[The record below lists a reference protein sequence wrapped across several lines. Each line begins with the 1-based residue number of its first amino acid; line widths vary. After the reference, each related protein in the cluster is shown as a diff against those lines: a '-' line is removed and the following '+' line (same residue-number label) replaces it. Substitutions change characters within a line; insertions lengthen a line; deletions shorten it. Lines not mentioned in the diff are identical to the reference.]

1 MIGST
6 RSIKAR
12 SAEQPSQ
19 CSSLVERSNGLNVWN
34 DLNRSGRLGYVMF
47 DLTLNIEALNFEQ
60 VSLRMADR
68 ILNHLCDYALKL
80 SYRDLPQEVIRRT
93 KHIVMDT
100 VGCALGGAQSPP
112 AKIARAAASEIT
124 SAIPSTVLISG
135 QKTSPDLA
143 AFANGVM
150 IRYLD
155 FNDTYA
161 GSPTCHPSDLLAPVL
176 AVVDARNGN
185 GKDVILGTVLG
196 YEVLCGLIDAGSK
209 ERGRS
214 WDQSTYGVIAAA
226 VVAAKLF
233 GHTKEQMANA
243 ISLAVSSHISLEQ
256 IRRGQISHW
265 KGCALAN
272 ASRNAVFC
280 AMLAAKGMTGPEE
293 VFEGKAGFLNST
305 GIRFEIRP
313 FADSADTY
321 RIMKARLKAFPS
333 GYFSQ
338 SAIEAILRL
347 AIPNPRSRRHQR
359 DSPADFSRRVRGH
372 GFRRSELAAGN
383 QGERRSQSALRDGRC
398 ADGRQS
404 WRFAIMSEMYYKRS
418 DVRALMQ
425 KIKVRIGE
433 EPVAAWPDLPLNIV
447 DVEMKSGKVLSTK
460 VAYHLGHFKR
470 FMTDEEQERKFRPLA
485 EPLLPKRQ
493 IDDLL
498 ACLRRLDEVE
508 QISELISL
516 TVAPNLPP

>member
-1 MIGST
+1 
-6 RSIKAR
+6 
-12 SAEQPSQ
+12 
-19 CSSLVERSNGLNVWN
+19 
-34 DLNRSGRLGYVMF
+34 
-47 DLTLNIEALNFEQ
+47 
-60 VSLRMADR
+60 MADR

-100 VGCALGGAQSPP
+100 VGCALGGAESPP

-124 SAIPSTVLISG
+124 SASPSTVLISG

-176 AVVDARNGN
+176 AVVDARNGS
-185 GKDVILGTVLG
+185 GRDVILGTVLG
-196 YEVLCGLIDAGSK
+196 YEVLCGLIDSGAK
-209 ERGRS
+209 ERGHS

-226 VVAAKLF
+226 VLAAKLF

-243 ISLAVSSHISLEQ
+243 ISLAISSHISLEQ

-293 VFEGKAGFLNST
+293 AFEGKAGFLNST
-305 GIRFEIRP
+305 GIHFEIRP

-338 SAIEAILRL
+338 SAVEAILNL
-347 AIPNPRSRRHQR
+347 
-359 DSPADFSRRVRGH
+359 
-372 GFRRSELAAGN
+372 
-383 QGERRSQSALRDGRC
+383 RSQIPDLDDIKEIRLQTFPAGYEVMGSGEANWQPETRESADHSLPFVMAVALMEGIVEIRHYD
-398 ADGRQS
+398 Q
-404 WRFAIMSEMYYKRS
+404 MYYKRS

-433 EPVAAWPDLPLNIV
+433 EPVAAWPEVPLNIV

-470 FMTDEEQERKFRPLA
+470 WMTDEERERKFRPLA

-508 QISELISL
+508 QVSELISL
-516 TVAPNLPP
+516 TLAPNLSE

>member
-1 MIGST
+1 
-6 RSIKAR
+6 
-12 SAEQPSQ
+12 
-19 CSSLVERSNGLNVWN
+19 
-34 DLNRSGRLGYVMF
+34 
-47 DLTLNIEALNFEQ
+47 
-60 VSLRMADR
+60 MADR

-100 VGCALGGAQSPP
+100 VGCALGGAESLP
-112 AKIARAAASEIT
+112 AMIARAAASEIT
-124 SAIPSTVLISG
+124 STIPSTVLISG

-143 AFANGVM
+143 AFASGVM

-209 ERGRS
+209 ERN

-233 GHTKEQMANA
+233 DHTKEQMTNA

-265 KGCALAN
+265 KGCAVAN

-293 VFEGKAGFLNST
+293 AFEGKAGFLSST
-305 GIRFEIRP
+305 GIRFEIVP

-338 SAIEAILRL
+338 SAIEAILNL
-347 AIPNPRSRRHQR
+347 
-359 DSPADFSRRVRGH
+359 
-372 GFRRSELAAGN
+372 
-383 QGERRSQSALRDGRC
+383 RSQIADLDDIKEIRLQTFPAGYEVMGSGEANWQPETRESADHSLPFVMAVALMEGNLEIRHYD
-398 ADGRQS
+398 Q
-404 WRFAIMSEMYYKRS
+404 MYYKRP
-418 DVRALMQ
+418 DVRALMR
-425 KIKVRIGE
+425 KIKIRIGE
-433 EPVAAWPDLPLNIV
+433 EPVAAWPDVPLNIV
-447 DVEMKSGKVLSTK
+447 DVEMNSGKVLSTK

-485 EPLLPKRQ
+485 EPLLPKKQ

-498 ACLRRLDEVE
+498 ACLRHLDEVE

-516 TVAPNLPP
+516 TVAPNLPA

>member
-1 MIGST
+1 M
-6 RSIKAR
+6 
-12 SAEQPSQ
+12 P
-19 CSSLVERSNGLNVWN
+19 
-34 DLNRSGRLGYVMF
+34 
-47 DLTLNIEALNFEQ
+47 
-60 VSLRMADR
+60 DR

-80 SYRDLPQEVIRRT
+80 SYHDLPQEVIRRT

-112 AKIARAAASEIT
+112 AKIARAVASEIT

-135 QKTSPDLA
+135 QKTSSDLA

-161 GSPTCHPSDLLAPVL
+161 GSPTCHPSDLLAAVL
-176 AVVDARNGN
+176 AVVDARNGT
-185 GKDVILGTVLG
+185 GKDVILGMVLG
-196 YEVLCGLIDAGSK
+196 YEVLCGLIETGSK

-226 VVAAKLF
+226 LVAAKLF
-233 GHTKEQMANA
+233 GHTKEQMTNA

-265 KGCALAN
+265 MGCALAN

-293 VFEGKAGFLNST
+293 AFEGKAGFLSST
-305 GIRFEIRP
+305 GIRLEIRP
-313 FADSADTY
+313 FADSAETY

-338 SAIEAILRL
+338 SAIEAVLNLR
-347 AIPNPRSRRHQR
+347 AQIPDLDNIEEIRLQTFPAGYEVMGSGEANWQPETRESADHSLPFVMAVALMEGNLEIRHY
-359 DSPADFSRRVRGH
+359 
-372 GFRRSELAAGN
+372 E
-383 QGERRSQSALRDGRC
+383 
-398 ADGRQS
+398 
-404 WRFAIMSEMYYKRS
+404 EMYYKRS

-433 EPVAAWPDLPLNIV
+433 EPVAAWPEVPLNIV

-470 FMTDEEQERKFRPLA
+470 FMTDAEQERKFRPLA
-485 EPLLPKRQ
+485 EPLLPEKQ
-493 IDDLL
+493 INDLL

-516 TVAPNLPP
+516 TVAPHLPA

>member
-1 MIGST
+1 M
-6 RSIKAR
+6 
-12 SAEQPSQ
+12 P
-19 CSSLVERSNGLNVWN
+19 
-34 DLNRSGRLGYVMF
+34 DRL
-47 DLTLNIEALNFEQ
+47 
-60 VSLRMADR
+60 
-68 ILNHLCDYALKL
+68 LNHLCDYALKL
-80 SYRDLPQEVIRRT
+80 SYRDLPQEVTRRT

-100 VGCALGGAQSPP
+100 VGCALGGAESPP
-112 AKIARAAASEIT
+112 GKIARAAASEIT

-143 AFANGVM
+143 AFANGAM

-155 FNDTYA
+155 FNDTYT
-161 GSPTCHPSDLLAPVL
+161 GSITCHPSDLLAPVL
-176 AVVDARNGN
+176 AVVDARSGN

-196 YEVLCGLIDAGSK
+196 YEIFCGLVDAGAR
-209 ERGRS
+209 EPGRA

-233 GHTKEQMANA
+233 GHGKEQMANA
-243 ISLAVSSHISLEQ
+243 ISLAAASHISLEQ

-293 VFEGKAGFLNST
+293 VFEGKAGFFAST
-305 GIRFEIRP
+305 GIRFKISP
-313 FADSADTY
+313 FADSADGY
-321 RIMKARLKAFPS
+321 RIMKARVKAFPA

-338 SAIEAILRL
+338 SAIEAILNL
-347 AIPNPRSRRHQR
+347 
-359 DSPADFSRRVRGH
+359 
-372 GFRRSELAAGN
+372 
-383 QGERRSQSALRDGRC
+383 RSQVANLDDIKEIRLQTFPAGYEVMGSGEANWQPETRESADHSLPFVMAVALMEGGVEVRHYD
-398 ADGRQS
+398 Q
-404 WRFAIMSEMYYKRS
+404 IYYKRPE
-418 DVRALMQ
+418 VRALMQ
-425 KIKVRIGE
+425 KISVRIGE
-433 EPVAAWPDLPLNIV
+433 EPVAAWPEVPLNIV
-447 DVEMKSGKVLSTK
+447 DVELKSGKVLSTR

-470 FMTDEEQERKFRPLA
+470 LMTDQQQERKFRPLA

-508 QISELISL
+508 RISELIAL
-516 TVAPNLPP
+516 TVAPNLTT

>member
-1 MIGST
+1 
-6 RSIKAR
+6 
-12 SAEQPSQ
+12 
-19 CSSLVERSNGLNVWN
+19 
-34 DLNRSGRLGYVMF
+34 
-47 DLTLNIEALNFEQ
+47 
-60 VSLRMADR
+60 MADR

-80 SYRDLPQEVIRRT
+80 SYGDLPEEVTRRT
-93 KHIVMDT
+93 KHIVLDT
-100 VGCALGGAQSPP
+100 VGCALGGAESPP
-112 AKIARAAASEIT
+112 AKIARATASEIT
-124 SAIPSTVLISG
+124 SAIPSTVLVSG

-143 AFANGVM
+143 AFANGAM

-155 FNDTYA
+155 FNDTYT
-161 GSPTCHPSDLLAPVL
+161 GSITCHPSDLLAPVL

-196 YEVLCGLIDAGSK
+196 YEIFCGLVDAGAR
-209 ERGRS
+209 EPGRA

-233 GHTKEQMANA
+233 GHGKEQMANA
-243 ISLAVSSHISLEQ
+243 ISLAVASHISLEQ

-293 VFEGKAGFLNST
+293 VFEGKAGFFAST

-313 FADSADTY
+313 FADSADGY
-321 RIMKARLKAFPS
+321 RIMKARVKAIPA

-338 SAIEAILRL
+338 SAIEAILNL
-347 AIPNPRSRRHQR
+347 
-359 DSPADFSRRVRGH
+359 
-372 GFRRSELAAGN
+372 
-383 QGERRSQSALRDGRC
+383 RSQVANLDDIKEIRLQTFPAGYEVMGSGEANWQPETRESADHSLPFVMAVALMEGVVEVRHYD
-398 ADGRQS
+398 Q
-404 WRFAIMSEMYYKRS
+404 MYYKRP

-425 KIKVRIGE
+425 KISVRIGE
-433 EPVAAWPDLPLNIV
+433 EPVTAWPEVPLNIV
-447 DVEMKSGKVLSTK
+447 DVELKSGKVFSTR
-460 VAYHLGHFKR
+460 VAFHVGHFKR
-470 FMTDEEQERKFRPLA
+470 LMTDQQQEQKFRPMA
-485 EPLLPKRQ
+485 EPLLPKKQ

-508 QISELISL
+508 RIGDLISL
-516 TVAPNLPP
+516 TVAPNVSA

>member
-1 MIGST
+1 
-6 RSIKAR
+6 
-12 SAEQPSQ
+12 
-19 CSSLVERSNGLNVWN
+19 
-34 DLNRSGRLGYVMF
+34 
-47 DLTLNIEALNFEQ
+47 
-60 VSLRMADR
+60 MADR

-80 SYRDLPQEVIRRT
+80 SYRDLPQEVISRT

-100 VGCALGGAQSPP
+100 VGCALGGAESPP

-124 SAIPSTVLISG
+124 STVPSTVLVSG

-143 AFANGVM
+143 AFANGAM

-155 FNDTYA
+155 FNDTYT
-161 GSPTCHPSDLLAPVL
+161 GSITCHPSDLLAPVL

-196 YEVLCGLIDAGSK
+196 YEIFCGLVEAGAR
-209 ERGRS
+209 EPGRA

-233 GHTKEQMANA
+233 GHGKEQMANA
-243 ISLAVSSHISLEQ
+243 ISLAVASHISLEQ

-265 KGCALAN
+265 KGCASAN

-280 AMLAAKGMTGPEE
+280 AMLAAKGMTGPGE

-305 GIRFEIRP
+305 GIRFEITP
-313 FADSADTY
+313 FADFADTY
-321 RIMKARLKAFPS
+321 RIMKARLKAFPA

-338 SAIEAILRL
+338 SAIEAILSL
-347 AIPNPRSRRHQR
+347 
-359 DSPADFSRRVRGH
+359 
-372 GFRRSELAAGN
+372 
-383 QGERRSQSALRDGRC
+383 RSQIPDLDEIKEIRLKTFPAGYEVMGSGEANWQPETRESADHSLPFVMAVALMEGRVEIRHY
-398 ADGRQS
+398 DQL
-404 WRFAIMSEMYYKRS
+404 YYRRA

-433 EPVAAWPDLPLNIV
+433 EPVAAWPEVPLNIV
-447 DVEMKSGKVLSTK
+447 DVEMKSGKVLSTR
-460 VAYHLGHFKR
+460 VAYHLGHFNR
-470 FMTDEEQERKFRPLA
+470 WMTDQEQERKFRPLT
-485 EPLLPKRQ
+485 EPLLPKKQ

-516 TVAPNLPP
+516 TVAANLSA

>member
-1 MIGST
+1 
-6 RSIKAR
+6 
-12 SAEQPSQ
+12 
-19 CSSLVERSNGLNVWN
+19 
-34 DLNRSGRLGYVMF
+34 
-47 DLTLNIEALNFEQ
+47 
-60 VSLRMADR
+60 MADR

-80 SYRDLPQEVIRRT
+80 SYSDLPQEVIRRT
-93 KHIVMDT
+93 KQIVMDT
-100 VGCALGGAQSPP
+100 VGCALGGAESPP
-112 AKIARAAASEIT
+112 AKIARAVASEIT
-124 SAIPSTVLISG
+124 SANPSTVLVSG
-135 QKTSPDLA
+135 QETSPDLV

-176 AVVDARNGN
+176 AVVDAKNGT
-185 GKDVILGTVLG
+185 GKDAILGTVLG
-196 YEVLCGLIDAGSK
+196 YEVLCGLTDFGSK
-209 ERGRS
+209 ERGRT

-243 ISLAVSSHISLEQ
+243 ISLAASSHISLEQ

-293 VFEGKAGFLNST
+293 AFEGKAGFLNST
-305 GIRFEIRP
+305 GIRFEIMP
-313 FADSADTY
+313 FADSAESY

-338 SAIEAILRL
+338 SAIEAILHL
-347 AIPNPRSRRHQR
+347 
-359 DSPADFSRRVRGH
+359 
-372 GFRRSELAAGN
+372 RSEIPDLDDVKEVRLQTFPAGYEVMGS
-383 QGERRSQSALRDGRC
+383 GEANWQPETRESADHSLPFVMAVALMEGSLEIRHYD
-398 ADGRQS
+398 Q
-404 WRFAIMSEMYYKRS
+404 MYYKRP

-433 EPVAAWPDLPLNIV
+433 EPVAAWPEVPLNII
-447 DVEMKSGKVLSTK
+447 DVEMNSGKVVSTK

-470 FMTDEEQERKFRPLA
+470 FMTDDEQERKFRPLA
-485 EPLLPKRQ
+485 KPLLPERQ
-493 IDDLL
+493 INDLL

-508 QISELISL
+508 QIGELISL
-516 TVAPNLPP
+516 TVPPNLSA

>member
-1 MIGST
+1 M
-6 RSIKAR
+6 
-12 SAEQPSQ
+12 P
-19 CSSLVERSNGLNVWN
+19 
-34 DLNRSGRLGYVMF
+34 
-47 DLTLNIEALNFEQ
+47 
-60 VSLRMADR
+60 DR

-135 QKTSPDLA
+135 QKTSSDLA

-176 AVVDARNGN
+176 AVVDARNGS

-196 YEVLCGLIDAGSK
+196 YEVLCGLIDAGAK

-233 GHTKEQMANA
+233 GHTKEQMTNA

-293 VFEGKAGFLNST
+293 AFEGKAGFLTST

-313 FADSADTY
+313 FADSAETY

-338 SAIEAILRL
+338 SAIEAVLNLR
-347 AIPNPRSRRHQR
+347 AQIPDLDNIEEIRLQTFPAGYEVMGSGEANWQPETRESADHSLPFVMAVALMEGNLEIRHY
-359 DSPADFSRRVRGH
+359 
-372 GFRRSELAAGN
+372 E
-383 QGERRSQSALRDGRC
+383 
-398 ADGRQS
+398 
-404 WRFAIMSEMYYKRS
+404 EMYYKRS

-433 EPVAAWPDLPLNIV
+433 EPVAAWPEVPLNIV

-470 FMTDEEQERKFRPLA
+470 FMTDAEQEHKFRPLA
-485 EPLLPKRQ
+485 EPLLPEGQ
-493 IDDLL
+493 LNDLL

-516 TVAPNLPP
+516 TVAPKLPT

>member
-1 MIGST
+1 
-6 RSIKAR
+6 
-12 SAEQPSQ
+12 
-19 CSSLVERSNGLNVWN
+19 
-34 DLNRSGRLGYVMF
+34 
-47 DLTLNIEALNFEQ
+47 
-60 VSLRMADR
+60 MADR

-100 VGCALGGAQSPP
+100 VGCALGGAESPP

-124 SAIPSTVLISG
+124 SASPSTVLISG

-176 AVVDARNGN
+176 AVVDARNGS
-185 GKDVILGTVLG
+185 GRDVILGTVLG
-196 YEVLCGLIDAGSK
+196 YEVLCGLIDSGAK
-209 ERGRS
+209 ERGHS

-226 VVAAKLF
+226 VLAAKLF

-243 ISLAVSSHISLEQ
+243 ISLAISSHISLEQ

-293 VFEGKAGFLNST
+293 AFEGKAGFLSST
-305 GIRFEIRP
+305 GIRLEIRP

-338 SAIEAILRL
+338 SAVEAILNL
-347 AIPNPRSRRHQR
+347 
-359 DSPADFSRRVRGH
+359 
-372 GFRRSELAAGN
+372 
-383 QGERRSQSALRDGRC
+383 RSQIPDLDDIKEIRLQTFPAGYEVMGSGEANWQPETRESADHSLPFVMAVALMEGIVEIRHYD
-398 ADGRQS
+398 Q
-404 WRFAIMSEMYYKRS
+404 MYYKRS

-433 EPVAAWPDLPLNIV
+433 EPVAAWPEVPLNIV

-470 FMTDEEQERKFRPLA
+470 WMTDEERERKFRPLA

-508 QISELISL
+508 QVSELISL
-516 TVAPNLPP
+516 TVAPNLSE

>member
-1 MIGST
+1 MS
-6 RSIKAR
+6 
-12 SAEQPSQ
+12 
-19 CSSLVERSNGLNVWN
+19 
-34 DLNRSGRLGYVMF
+34 
-47 DLTLNIEALNFEQ
+47 
-60 VSLRMADR
+60 DR

-100 VGCALGGAQSPP
+100 LGCALGGAESPQ

-124 SAIPSTVLISG
+124 SAVPSTVLISG
-135 QKTSPDLA
+135 HKTSPDLA

-196 YEVLCGLIDAGSK
+196 YEMLCGLIDAGSK

-243 ISLAVSSHISLEQ
+243 ISLAVASHISLEQ

-305 GIRFEIRP
+305 GIHFEIRP

-338 SAIEAILRL
+338 SAIEAILNL
-347 AIPNPRSRRHQR
+347 
-359 DSPADFSRRVRGH
+359 
-372 GFRRSELAAGN
+372 
-383 QGERRSQSALRDGRC
+383 RSQIPDLDDVKEIRLQTFPAGYEVMGSGEANWQPETRESADHSLPFVMAVALMEGNVEIRHYD
-398 ADGRQS
+398 
-404 WRFAIMSEMYYKRS
+404 EMYYKRS

-433 EPVAAWPDLPLNIV
+433 EPVAAWPELPLNIV
-447 DVEMKSGKVLSTK
+447 DVEMKSAKVLSTR

-470 FMTDEEQERKFRPLA
+470 WMTDEEQERKFRPLA
-485 EPLLPKRQ
+485 KPLLPEGQ

-498 ACLRRLDEVE
+498 TCLRRLDEVE

-516 TVAPNLPP
+516 TVAPHLPA

>member
-1 MIGST
+1 
-6 RSIKAR
+6 
-12 SAEQPSQ
+12 
-19 CSSLVERSNGLNVWN
+19 
-34 DLNRSGRLGYVMF
+34 
-47 DLTLNIEALNFEQ
+47 
-60 VSLRMADR
+60 MADR

-93 KHIVMDT
+93 KQIVMDT
-100 VGCALGGAQSPP
+100 VGCALGGAESPP

-135 QKTSPDLA
+135 QETSPDLA

-176 AVVDARNGN
+176 AVVDAENGT

-196 YEVLCGLIDAGSK
+196 YEVLCGLIDFGSK
-209 ERGRS
+209 ERGRT

-226 VVAAKLF
+226 VAAAKLF

-243 ISLAVSSHISLEQ
+243 ISLAASSHISLEQ

-293 VFEGKAGFLNST
+293 AFEGKAGFLTST
-305 GIRFEIRP
+305 GIRFEIMP
-313 FADSADTY
+313 FADSAESY

-338 SAIEAILRL
+338 SAIEAILHL
-347 AIPNPRSRRHQR
+347 
-359 DSPADFSRRVRGH
+359 
-372 GFRRSELAAGN
+372 RSEIPDLDDIKEVRLQTFPAGYEVMGS
-383 QGERRSQSALRDGRC
+383 GEANWQPETRESADHSLPFVMAVALMEGNLEIRHYD
-398 ADGRQS
+398 Q
-404 WRFAIMSEMYYKRS
+404 MYYKRP

-433 EPVAAWPDLPLNIV
+433 EPVAAWPEVPLNII
-447 DVEMKSGKVLSTK
+447 DVEMNSGKVVSTK

-470 FMTDEEQERKFRPLA
+470 FMTDDEQERKFRPLA
-485 EPLLPKRQ
+485 KPLLPERQ
-493 IDDLL
+493 INELL

-508 QISELISL
+508 QIGELISL
-516 TVAPNLPP
+516 TVAPNLSHNPGAVRS

>member
-1 MIGST
+1 
-6 RSIKAR
+6 
-12 SAEQPSQ
+12 
-19 CSSLVERSNGLNVWN
+19 
-34 DLNRSGRLGYVMF
+34 
-47 DLTLNIEALNFEQ
+47 
-60 VSLRMADR
+60 MADR

-100 VGCALGGAQSPP
+100 VGCALGGAESPP
-112 AKIARAAASEIT
+112 AKIARAAASDIT
-124 SAIPSTVLISG
+124 SASPSTVLISG

-176 AVVDARNGN
+176 AVVDARNGS

-196 YEVLCGLIDAGSK
+196 YEVLCGLIDSGAK
-209 ERGRS
+209 ERGHS

-226 VVAAKLF
+226 VLAAKLF

-243 ISLAVSSHISLEQ
+243 ISLAISSHISLEQ

-293 VFEGKAGFLNST
+293 AFEGKAGFLSST
-305 GIRFEIRP
+305 GIRLEIRP

-338 SAIEAILRL
+338 SAVEAILNL
-347 AIPNPRSRRHQR
+347 
-359 DSPADFSRRVRGH
+359 
-372 GFRRSELAAGN
+372 
-383 QGERRSQSALRDGRC
+383 RSQIPDLDDIKEIRLQTFPAGYEVMGSGEANWQPETRESADHSLPFVMAVALMEGNVEIRHYD
-398 ADGRQS
+398 Q
-404 WRFAIMSEMYYKRS
+404 MYYKRS

-433 EPVAAWPDLPLNIV
+433 EPVAAWPEVPLNIV

-470 FMTDEEQERKFRPLA
+470 WMTDEERERKFRPLA

-498 ACLRRLDEVE
+498 ACLRRLDELE
-508 QISELISL
+508 QVSELISL
-516 TVAPNLPP
+516 TLAPNLTTQP

>member
-1 MIGST
+1 L
-6 RSIKAR
+6 RS
-12 SAEQPSQ
+12 PV
-19 CSSLVERSNGLNVWN
+19 SLS
-34 DLNRSGRLGYVMF
+34 YVM
-47 DLTLNIEALNFEQ
+47 LALAPIERVKPNFGKASTQ
-60 VSLRMADR
+60 DDMPDR

-80 SYRDLPQEVIRRT
+80 SYRDLPEEVIRRT
-93 KHIVMDT
+93 KYIVMDT
-100 VGCALGGAQSPP
+100 VGCALGGAESPP
-112 AKIARAAASEIT
+112 AKIAKAAASEIT
-124 SAIPSTVLISG
+124 SAVPSTVLVSG

-176 AVVDARNGN
+176 AVVDATNGN

-196 YEVLCGLIDAGSK
+196 YEVLCGLIDAGAN
-209 ERGRS
+209 ERGRI

-233 GHTKEQMANA
+233 GLNKYQMANS

-272 ASRNAVFC
+272 ASRNAIFC

-293 VFEGKAGFLNST
+293 VFEGRAGFLSST
-305 GIRFEIRP
+305 GIRFEITP
-313 FADSADTY
+313 FADSADIY
-321 RIMKARLKAFPS
+321 RIMKARLKAFPA

-338 SAIEAILRL
+338 SAIEAIVNLRPQ
-347 AIPNPRSRRHQR
+347 IPDLDEINEIRLQTF
-359 DSPADFSRRVRGH
+359 PAGYEVMGSGEANWQPETRESADHSLPFVMAVALMEGSVEIGH
-372 GFRRSELAAGN
+372 YDQL
-383 QGERRSQSALRDGRC
+383 
-398 ADGRQS
+398 
-404 WRFAIMSEMYYKRS
+404 YYKRA

-433 EPVAAWPDLPLNIV
+433 EPVAAWPEVPLNIV
-447 DVEMKSGKVLSTK
+447 DVEMRSGNVLSTK

-470 FMTDEEQERKFRPLA
+470 LMTDEEQQRKFRPMA

-516 TVAPNLPP
+516 TVAAKRQEEI

>member
-1 MIGST
+1 
-6 RSIKAR
+6 
-12 SAEQPSQ
+12 
-19 CSSLVERSNGLNVWN
+19 
-34 DLNRSGRLGYVMF
+34 
-47 DLTLNIEALNFEQ
+47 
-60 VSLRMADR
+60 MADR

-80 SYRDLPQEVIRRT
+80 SYRDLPEEVIQRT
-93 KHIVMDT
+93 KAIVLDT
-100 VGCALGGAQSPP
+100 VGCALGGAESPP
-112 AKIARAAASEIT
+112 AKIARAAASEVT

-155 FNDTYA
+155 FNDTYT
-161 GSPTCHPSDLLAPVL
+161 GSITCHPSDLMAPVL

-185 GKDVILGTVLG
+185 GKDVILGMVLG
-196 YEVLCGLIDAGSK
+196 YEILCGLIDAGSE

-233 GHTKEQMANA
+233 GLTKEQMANA
-243 ISLAVSSHISLEQ
+243 SSLAISSHISLGQ
-256 IRRGQISHW
+256 VRRGQISHW

-293 VFEGKAGFLNST
+293 AFEGKAGFLNST
-305 GIRFEIRP
+305 GIRFEITP
-313 FADSADTY
+313 FANSAETY
-321 RIMKARLKAFPS
+321 RIMRARLKAFPS

-338 SAIEAILRL
+338 SAIEAILSL
-347 AIPNPRSRRHQR
+347 
-359 DSPADFSRRVRGH
+359 
-372 GFRRSELAAGN
+372 
-383 QGERRSQSALRDGRC
+383 RSQIPDLDDVKEIRLQTFPAGYEVMGSGEANWQPETRESADHSLPFVMAVALMEGNLEIRHYE
-398 ADGRQS
+398 Q
-404 WRFAIMSEMYYKRS
+404 MYYKRP

-433 EPVAAWPDLPLNIV
+433 ESVAAWPDLPLNIV
-447 DVEMKSGKVLSTK
+447 DVEMKSGKVLSTR

-470 FMTDEEQERKFRPLA
+470 FMTGDEQERKFRPLA
-485 EPLLPKRQ
+485 EPLLPEKQ

-498 ACLRRLDEVE
+498 ACLRRLDQVE
-508 QISELISL
+508 QISELIAL
-516 TVAPNLPP
+516 TVAPNLRV

>member
-1 MIGST
+1 
-6 RSIKAR
+6 
-12 SAEQPSQ
+12 
-19 CSSLVERSNGLNVWN
+19 
-34 DLNRSGRLGYVMF
+34 
-47 DLTLNIEALNFEQ
+47 
-60 VSLRMADR
+60 MADR
-68 ILNHLCDYALKL
+68 ILNRLCDYALKL
-80 SYRDLPQEVIRRT
+80 SYRDLSPEVIRRT
-93 KHIVMDT
+93 KHIILDT
-100 VGCALGGAQSPP
+100 VGCALGGAESPP
-112 AKIARAAASEIT
+112 AKIARATVSEIT
-124 SAIPSTVLISG
+124 SALPSAVLVSG
-135 QKTSPDLA
+135 QETSPDLA

-176 AVVDARNGN
+176 AVVDARNGS
-185 GKDVILGTVLG
+185 GKDAILGTVLG
-196 YEVLCGLIDAGSK
+196 YEVLCGLIDAGTK
-209 ERGRS
+209 ERGRG

-272 ASRNAVFC
+272 ASRNSVFC

-293 VFEGKAGFLNST
+293 VFEGKAGFFNST
-305 GIRFEIRP
+305 GIRFEIR
-313 FADSADTY
+313 FAESADTY
-321 RIMKARLKAFPS
+321 RIMKARLKPFPA

-338 SAIEAILRL
+338 SAIEAILDLRCQITDLDDIKEIRL
-347 AIPNPRSRRHQR
+347 QTFPAGYEVMGSGEANWRPETRESADHSLPFVMAIALMEGSLEIRHYEQ
-359 DSPADFSRRVRGH
+359 
-372 GFRRSELAAGN
+372 
-383 QGERRSQSALRDGRC
+383 
-398 ADGRQS
+398 
-404 WRFAIMSEMYYKRS
+404 MYYKRP

-433 EPVAAWPDLPLNIV
+433 EPVAAWPEVPLNIV
-447 DVEMKSGKVLSTK
+447 DVELQSGKVLSTK

-470 FMTDEEQERKFRPLA
+470 LMTDVEQERKFRPLA
-485 EPLLPKRQ
+485 EPLLPGGQ
-493 IDDLL
+493 INDLL
-498 ACLRRLDEVE
+498 ACLRRLEEVE

-516 TVAPNLPP
+516 TMAPKLTA

>member
-1 MIGST
+1 
-6 RSIKAR
+6 
-12 SAEQPSQ
+12 
-19 CSSLVERSNGLNVWN
+19 
-34 DLNRSGRLGYVMF
+34 
-47 DLTLNIEALNFEQ
+47 
-60 VSLRMADR
+60 MADR

-93 KHIVMDT
+93 KQIVMDT
-100 VGCALGGAQSPP
+100 VGCALGGAESPP

-124 SAIPSTVLISG
+124 SANPSTVLVSG
-135 QKTSPDLA
+135 QETSPDLA

-176 AVVDARNGN
+176 AVVDAKNGT
-185 GKDVILGTVLG
+185 GKDAILGTVLG
-196 YEVLCGLIDAGSK
+196 YEVLCGLIDFGSK
-209 ERGRS
+209 ERGRT

-243 ISLAVSSHISLEQ
+243 ISLAASSHISLEQ

-293 VFEGKAGFLNST
+293 AFEGKAGFLNST
-305 GIRFEIRP
+305 GIRFEIMP
-313 FADSADTY
+313 FADSAESY

-338 SAIEAILRL
+338 SAIEAILHL
-347 AIPNPRSRRHQR
+347 
-359 DSPADFSRRVRGH
+359 
-372 GFRRSELAAGN
+372 RSEIPDLDDVKEVRLQTFPAGYEVMGS
-383 QGERRSQSALRDGRC
+383 GEANWQPETRESADHSLPFVMAVALMEGSLEIRHYD
-398 ADGRQS
+398 Q
-404 WRFAIMSEMYYKRS
+404 MYYKRP

-433 EPVAAWPDLPLNIV
+433 EPVAAWPEVPLNII
-447 DVEMKSGKVLSTK
+447 DVEMNSGKVVSTK

-470 FMTDEEQERKFRPLA
+470 FMTDDEQERKFRPLA
-485 EPLLPKRQ
+485 KPLLPERQ
-493 IDDLL
+493 INDLL

-508 QISELISL
+508 QIGELISL
-516 TVAPNLPP
+516 TVPPNLSA

>member
-1 MIGST
+1 
-6 RSIKAR
+6 
-12 SAEQPSQ
+12 
-19 CSSLVERSNGLNVWN
+19 
-34 DLNRSGRLGYVMF
+34 
-47 DLTLNIEALNFEQ
+47 
-60 VSLRMADR
+60 MADR

-80 SYRDLPQEVIRRT
+80 SYRDLPPEVIRRT
-93 KHIVMDT
+93 KQIVMDT
-100 VGCALGGAQSPP
+100 VGCALGGAESPP

-124 SAIPSTVLISG
+124 SANPSTVLVSG
-135 QKTSPDLA
+135 QETSPDLV

-176 AVVDARNGN
+176 AVVDAKNGT
-185 GKDVILGTVLG
+185 GKDAILGTVLG
-196 YEVLCGLIDAGSK
+196 YEVLCGLTDFGSK
-209 ERGRS
+209 ERGRT

-243 ISLAVSSHISLEQ
+243 ISLAASSHISLEQ

-293 VFEGKAGFLNST
+293 AFEGKAGFLNST
-305 GIRFEIRP
+305 GIRFEIMP
-313 FADSADTY
+313 FADSAESY

-338 SAIEAILRL
+338 SAIEAILHL
-347 AIPNPRSRRHQR
+347 
-359 DSPADFSRRVRGH
+359 
-372 GFRRSELAAGN
+372 RSEIPDLDDVKEVRLQTFPAGYEVMGS
-383 QGERRSQSALRDGRC
+383 GEANWQPETRESADHSLPFVMAVALMEGSLEIRHYD
-398 ADGRQS
+398 Q
-404 WRFAIMSEMYYKRS
+404 MYYKRP

-433 EPVAAWPDLPLNIV
+433 EPVAAWPEVPLNII
-447 DVEMKSGKVLSTK
+447 DVEMNSGKVVSTK

-470 FMTDEEQERKFRPLA
+470 FMTDDEQERKFRPLA
-485 EPLLPKRQ
+485 EPLLPERQ
-493 IDDLL
+493 INDLL

-508 QISELISL
+508 QIGELISL
-516 TVAPNLPP
+516 TVPPTLSA

>member
-1 MIGST
+1 M
-6 RSIKAR
+6 
-12 SAEQPSQ
+12 
-19 CSSLVERSNGLNVWN
+19 V
-34 DLNRSGRLGYVMF
+34 
-47 DLTLNIEALNFEQ
+47 
-60 VSLRMADR
+60 DR
-68 ILNHLCDYALKL
+68 ILTHLCDYALKL

-100 VGCALGGAQSPP
+100 VGCALGGAESPP
-112 AKIARAAASEIT
+112 AKIARAAAAEIT
-124 SAIPSTVLISG
+124 SAFPSTILISG

-155 FNDTYA
+155 FNDTYT
-161 GSPTCHPSDLLAPVL
+161 GPSTCHPSDLLAPVL
-176 AVVDARNGN
+176 AVVDARNGD

-196 YEVLCGLIDAGSK
+196 YEVICGLIDAGAR
-209 ERGRS
+209 EPGRA

-226 VVAAKLF
+226 VAAAKLF

-293 VFEGKAGFLNST
+293 VFEGKAGFFNST
-305 GIRFEIRP
+305 GIRFEITP
-313 FADSADTY
+313 FADSADSY
-321 RIMKARLKAFPS
+321 RIMKARVKAFPA

-338 SAIEAILRL
+338 SAIEAILDL
-347 AIPNPRSRRHQR
+347 
-359 DSPADFSRRVRGH
+359 
-372 GFRRSELAAGN
+372 
-383 QGERRSQSALRDGRC
+383 RSQIPDLNDIKEIRLQTFPAGYEVMGSGEANWQPETRESADHSLPFVMAVALMEGSVEIRHYD
-398 ADGRQS
+398 Q
-404 WRFAIMSEMYYKRS
+404 MYYKRS

-433 EPVAAWPDLPLNIV
+433 EPVAAWPDVPLNIV
-447 DVEMKSGKVLSTK
+447 DIEMKSGNVFSIK

-470 FMTDEEQERKFRPLA
+470 LMTDEEQERKFRPLA

-508 QISELISL
+508 QVSELISL
-516 TVAPNLPP
+516 TVAPNLAAGSPFK

>member
-1 MIGST
+1 MI
-6 RSIKAR
+6 
-12 SAEQPSQ
+12 
-19 CSSLVERSNGLNVWN
+19 
-34 DLNRSGRLGYVMF
+34 
-47 DLTLNIEALNFEQ
+47 
-60 VSLRMADR
+60 DR

-80 SYRDLPQEVIRRT
+80 SYRDLPEEVIRRT
-93 KHIVMDT
+93 KHIVLDT
-100 VGCALGGAQSPP
+100 VGCALGGAESPP

-124 SAIPSTVLISG
+124 SALPSTVLVSG
-135 QKTSPDLA
+135 RKTSPDLA

-185 GKDVILGTVLG
+185 GKDIILGTVLG
-196 YEVLCGLIDAGSK
+196 YEILCGLIDAGSK
-209 ERGRS
+209 RRGGI

-226 VVAAKLF
+226 VVASKLF

-243 ISLAVSSHISLEQ
+243 ISLAVASHISLEQ
-256 IRRGQISHW
+256 IRRGQISYW

-280 AMLAAKGMTGPEE
+280 ATLATKGMTGPEE
-293 VFEGKAGFLNST
+293 VFEGKAGFLKST

-313 FADSADTY
+313 FAHAAEDY
-321 RIMKARLKAFPS
+321 RIMKARLKAFPA

-338 SAIEAILRL
+338 SAIEGILDLRCQ
-347 AIPNPRSRRHQR
+347 IPNLDDIKEIRLQTFPAGYEVMGSGEANWLPETRESADHSLPFVMAVALMEGNLEIRHYDQ
-359 DSPADFSRRVRGH
+359 
-372 GFRRSELAAGN
+372 
-383 QGERRSQSALRDGRC
+383 
-398 ADGRQS
+398 
-404 WRFAIMSEMYYKRS
+404 MYYKRP

-425 KIKVRIGE
+425 KITVRIGE
-433 EPVAAWPDLPLNIV
+433 EPVAAWPEVPLNIV
-447 DVEMKSGKVLSTK
+447 DIEMESGKVLSTR

-470 FMTDEEQERKFRPLA
+470 FMTGEEQERKFRPLA
-485 EPLLPKRQ
+485 EPLLPKEQ
-493 IDDLL
+493 INNLL

-516 TVAPNLPP
+516 TVASKLPA

>member
-1 MIGST
+1 
-6 RSIKAR
+6 
-12 SAEQPSQ
+12 
-19 CSSLVERSNGLNVWN
+19 
-34 DLNRSGRLGYVMF
+34 
-47 DLTLNIEALNFEQ
+47 
-60 VSLRMADR
+60 MADR

-93 KHIVMDT
+93 KHIVLDT
-100 VGCALGGAQSPP
+100 VGCALGGAESPP

-124 SAIPSTVLISG
+124 SAVPSTVMISG

-155 FNDTYA
+155 FNDTYP

-176 AVVDARNGN
+176 AVVDAKNDA
-185 GKDVILGTVLG
+185 GKDAILGMVLG
-196 YEVLCGLIDAGSK
+196 YEVLCGLIDAGAK

-226 VVAAKLF
+226 VAAAKLF
-233 GHTKEQMANA
+233 GHSREQMANA
-243 ISLAVSSHISLEQ
+243 ISLAVTSHISLEQ

-280 AMLAAKGMTGPEE
+280 TMLAGRGMTGPEE
-293 VFEGKAGFLNST
+293 VFEGKAGFFNST
-305 GIRFEIRP
+305 GVRFDITP
-313 FADSADTY
+313 FADSADAY
-321 RIMKARLKAFPS
+321 RIMKARVKAFPA

-338 SAIEAILRL
+338 SAIEAILNL
-347 AIPNPRSRRHQR
+347 
-359 DSPADFSRRVRGH
+359 
-372 GFRRSELAAGN
+372 
-383 QGERRSQSALRDGRC
+383 RSQIADLDTIKEIRLQTFPAGYEVMGSGEANWRPETRESADHSLPFVMAVALMEGNLEIRHYD
-398 ADGRQS
+398 
-404 WRFAIMSEMYYKRS
+404 ELYYKRP

-433 EPVAAWPDLPLNIV
+433 EPVAAWPEVPLNIV
-447 DVEMKSGKVLSTK
+447 DIELTSGKVLSTK

-470 FMTDEEQERKFRPLA
+470 LMTEEEQERKFRPLA
-485 EPLLPKRQ
+485 EPLLPKKQ
-493 IDDLL
+493 IDELL

-508 QISELISL
+508 RIGELISL
-516 TVAPNLPP
+516 TVAPNLAA

>member
-1 MIGST
+1 
-6 RSIKAR
+6 
-12 SAEQPSQ
+12 
-19 CSSLVERSNGLNVWN
+19 
-34 DLNRSGRLGYVMF
+34 
-47 DLTLNIEALNFEQ
+47 
-60 VSLRMADR
+60 MADR

-135 QKTSPDLA
+135 QKTSTDLA

-176 AVVDARNGN
+176 AVVDARNGS
-185 GKDVILGTVLG
+185 GKDVILGMVLG
-196 YEVLCGLIDAGSK
+196 YEVLCGLIDAGAK

-233 GHTKEQMANA
+233 GHTKEQMTNA

-293 VFEGKAGFLNST
+293 AFEGKAGFLTST

-313 FADSADTY
+313 FADSAESY

-338 SAIEAILRL
+338 SAIEAVLNLR
-347 AIPNPRSRRHQR
+347 AQIPDLDNIEEIRLQTFPAGYEVMGSGEANWQPETRESADHSLPFVMAVALMEGNLEIRHY
-359 DSPADFSRRVRGH
+359 
-372 GFRRSELAAGN
+372 E
-383 QGERRSQSALRDGRC
+383 
-398 ADGRQS
+398 
-404 WRFAIMSEMYYKRS
+404 EMYYKRS

-433 EPVAAWPDLPLNIV
+433 EPVAAWPEVPLNIV

-470 FMTDEEQERKFRPLA
+470 FMTDAEQERKFRPLA
-485 EPLLPKRQ
+485 EPLLPEKQ
-493 IDDLL
+493 INDLL

-516 TVAPNLPP
+516 TVAPKLPT